1 VSDEN
6 NNNNDAAALKK
17 QLDSLKPKKTMKV
30 PAGLLDGA
38 NNYDS
43 KLLAIKVIADKEL
56 QRTVLLIK
64 NMLKSDLPVQTTT
77 PPEPEPPQ
85 KPVPKK
91 TALDK
96 AKFWKK

>member
-1 VSDEN
+1 MSDEN

-56 QRTVLLIK
+56 ERTVLLIK
-64 NMLKSDLPVQTTT
+64 NMLKSDLPVRTT

-85 KPVPKK
+85 KSEPKK

>member
-1 VSDEN
+1 MSDEN

-30 PAGLLDGA
+30 PDGLLDGA

-43 KLLAIKVIADKEL
+43 KLLAIKIIADKEL
-56 QRTVLLIK
+56 ERTVLLIK
-64 NMLKSDLPVQTTT
+64 NMLKSDLPVQTT

-85 KPVPKK
+85 KSAPKK

>member
-1 VSDEN
+1 MSDEN

-17 QLDSLKPKKTMKV
+17 QLDALKPKKTMKV
-30 PAGLLDGA
+30 QEGLLDGA

-43 KLLAIKVIADKEL
+43 KLLAIKIIADKEL
-56 QRTVLLIK
+56 ERTVLLFK
-64 NMLKSDLPVQTTT
+64 NMLKSEPPVIVKS
-77 PPEPEPPQ
+77 EPEPKLT